1 MEEKNLQALRDFF
14 KKNRITQLAIS
25 QRTGIKQPQIN
36 RLLKGKDNFGKKTA
50 ETLADAYGLSALWL
64 MTGQGEMLLTNEKN
78 DTSVRNVSVVNFD
91 MKGGYQANE
100 VVDMNEYVVSSM
112 PLSSELAH
120 EGDFI
125 MQVSGDSMSPKF
137 PAGCFVLLR
146 EVERWREYMELGL
159 CYMLLLADG
168 RRVIKEVRAGSDR
181 QHVTLCSC
189 NPTFD
194 PVEISRDFILR
205 VFMVVILIRKEI
217 N

>member
-1 MEEKNLQALRDFF
+1 MCEKLLKIKQHLKQNG
-14 KKNRITQLAIS
+14 ITQEKAANQLGVSIMAV
-25 QRTGIKQPQIN
+25 N
-36 RLLKGKDNFGKKTA
+36 VLLNGKREFGKKNA
-50 ETLADAYGLSALWL
+50 MAWSEAFGFNPLFL

>member
-1 MEEKNLQALRDFF
+1 MCEKLLKIKQHLKQNG
-14 KKNRITQLAIS
+14 ITQEKAANQLGVSIMAV
-25 QRTGIKQPQIN
+25 N
-36 RLLKGKDNFGKKTA
+36 VLLNGKREFGKKNA
-50 ETLADAYGLSALWL
+50 MAWSEAFGFNPLFL
-64 MTGQGEMLLTNEKN
+64 MTGQGEMLLTNEKT

-100 VVDMNEYVVSSM
+100 VVDMNEYAVSSM

-189 NPTFD
+189 NPTYD
-194 PVEISRDFILR
+194 PVEIARDFIVR
-205 VFMVVILIRKEI
+205 VFMVVVLIRKEI

>member
-1 MEEKNLQALRDFF
+1 MQTIKDYLKEKGLSQSEVARRLGVSSMAVS
-14 KKNRITQLAIS
+14 QLL
-25 QRTGIKQPQIN
+25 N
-36 RLLKGKDNFGKKTA
+36 GKAKFGKKTA
-50 ETLADAYGLSALWL
+50 ADWSREFGFNPLYL
-64 MTGQGEMLLTNEKN
+64 MNGTGEMMLTNEKT

-100 VVDMNEYVVSSM
+100 VVDMNEYAVSSM

-146 EVERWREYMELGL
+146 EVELWREYMELGL

-168 RRVIKEVRAGSDR
+168 RRIIKEVRAGSDR

-189 NPTFD
+189 NPAFD
-194 PVEISRDFILR
+194 PVEISRDFIVR
-205 VFMVVILIRKEI
+205 VFMVVVLIRKEI

>member
-1 MEEKNLQALRDFF
+1 MCEKIKKLRQFLKENNITQENAATRLGITVGAVNALLTGKRDFGR
-14 KKNRITQLAIS
+14 KSAI
-25 QRTGIKQPQIN
+25 
-36 RLLKGKDNFGKKTA
+36 A
-50 ETLADAYGLSALWL
+50 WADEFGLSEYWL
-64 MTGQGEMLLTNEKN
+64 MTGQGEMLLTNEKT

-91 MKGGYQANE
+91 GKGGNQANE
-100 VVDMNEYVVSSM
+100 VVDMNEYVVGTM
-112 PLSSELAH
+112 ALSSELAH

-146 EVERWREYMELGL
+146 EVELWREYMELGL

-194 PVEISRDFILR
+194 PVEISRDFIVR
-205 VFMVVILIRKEI
+205 VFMVVVLIRKEI

>member
-1 MEEKNLQALRDFF
+1 MCEKLLKIKQHLKQNG
-14 KKNRITQLAIS
+14 ITQEKAANQLGVSIMAV
-25 QRTGIKQPQIN
+25 N
-36 RLLKGKDNFGKKTA
+36 VLLNGKREFGKKNA
-50 ETLADAYGLSALWL
+50 MAWSEAFGFNPLFL
-64 MTGQGEMLLTNEKN
+64 MTGQGEMLLTNEKT

-100 VVDMNEYVVSSM
+100 VVDMNEYAVSSM

-189 NPTFD
+189 NPAFD

>member
-1 MEEKNLQALRDFF
+1 MCEKIKKLRLFLKDNNITQENAATRLGITVGAVNALLTGKRDFGR
-14 KKNRITQLAIS
+14 KSA
-25 QRTGIKQPQIN
+25 
-36 RLLKGKDNFGKKTA
+36 A
-50 ETLADAYGLSALWL
+50 AWADEFGLSEYWL

-100 VVDMNEYVVSSM
+100 VVDMNEYAVSSM

>member
-1 MEEKNLQALRDFF
+1 MCEKLLKIKQHLKQNG
-14 KKNRITQLAIS
+14 ITQEKAANQLGVSIMAV
-25 QRTGIKQPQIN
+25 N
-36 RLLKGKDNFGKKTA
+36 VLLNGKREFGKKNA
-50 ETLADAYGLSALWL
+50 MAWSEAFGFNPLFL
-64 MTGQGEMLLTNEKN
+64 MTGQGEMLLTNEKT

-91 MKGGYQANE
+91 TKGGYQANE
-100 VVDMNEYVVSSM
+100 VVDMNEYAVSSM

-189 NPTFD
+189 NPTYD

>member
-1 MEEKNLQALRDFF
+1 MCEKIKKLRQFLKENNITQENAATRLGITVGAVNALLTGKRDFGR
-14 KKNRITQLAIS
+14 KSA
-25 QRTGIKQPQIN
+25 
-36 RLLKGKDNFGKKTA
+36 TA
-50 ETLADAYGLSALWL
+50 WADEFGLSEYWL
-64 MTGQGEMLLTNEKN
+64 MTGQGEMMLTNEKT

-100 VVDMNEYVVSSM
+100 VVDMNEYAVSSM

-189 NPTFD
+189 NPAFD